1 MPGDMK
7 RLLAIKYFTTL
18 VFHDLSATQGWQYG
32 QFRFGHAI
40 QNFKKKTIKT
50 TTLKGN
56 PFSQLV
62 SNFKFNNILRY
73 K

>member
-1 MPGDMK
+1 MK
-7 RLLAIKYFTTL
+7 QLLTIKYFTTL
-18 VFHDLSATQGWQYG
+18 VFHDLSTIQGWQYW
-32 QFRFGHAI
+32 QFRFGRGI
-40 QNFKKKTIKT
+40 QNLKKPKKT
-50 TTLKGN
+50 TTLKDN